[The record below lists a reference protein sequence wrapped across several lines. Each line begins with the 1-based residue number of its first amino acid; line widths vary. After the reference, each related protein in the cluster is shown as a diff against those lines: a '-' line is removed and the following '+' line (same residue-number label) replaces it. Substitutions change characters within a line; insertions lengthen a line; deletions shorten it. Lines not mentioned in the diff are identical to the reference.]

1 MANSGSITVTN
12 HRLRKA
18 MSNLNDDDFKAQT
31 KQMGDKLKS
40 ELKLQIGRV
49 IEICSDTETATV
61 KIVGSNRK
69 ETCLIAHDIFS
80 EGVGVDSFPKGKT
93 EVRHKKHYI
102 TPSDKLYGVICT
114 VDDNGKDKKVLLSY
128 INRKNWNNLDRCK
141 AGEYKVQVGDN
152 TISLTDKYIKINS
165 DNLFINGLPYNE
177 PKFKNHYSKKEIQK
191 GMKDFV
197 DVIYPVGSIYMSIN
211 DTNPSKLFGG
221 EWERIKDRFLLG
233 SGDTYANGST
243 GGSADSVVVKHNHEQ
258 NPHQHAPNRTD
269 GAFVTRDNTKTHGIG
284 ESRVASG
291 TSFYVPD
298 IASDD
303 NWWGSTI
310 TANATATNKETGVD
324 GTGKNMPPYMAV
336 YMWKR
341 LK

>member
-40 ELKLQIGRV
+40 ELKLQVGRV
-49 IEICSDTETATV
+49 IEICSDSETATV

-128 INRKNWNNLDRCK
+128 INRKSWNNLDRCK

-152 TISLTDKYIKINS
+152 IISLTDRYIKINS

-197 DVIYPVGSIYMSIN
+197 DVIYPVGSIYMSSN
-211 DTNPSKLFGG
+211 STNPSILFGG
-221 EWERIKDRFLLG
+221 EWEQIAQG
-233 SGDTYANGST
+233 
-243 GGSADSVVVKHNHEQ
+243 
-258 NPHQHAPNRTD
+258 RTL
-269 GAFVTRDNTKTHGIG
+269 IG
-284 ESRVASG
+284 Q
-291 TSFYVPD
+291 
-298 IASDD
+298 
-303 NWWGSTI
+303 
-310 TANATATNKETGVD
+310 
-324 GTGKNMPPYMAV
+324 GTGKDSNSEQKTFNNGATGGEYSHVLTRNEIWSSISMRQPGWKVSFMPPAAFV
-336 YMWKR
+336 RKR
-341 LK
+341 ILAPRSPMSLMGITTSEGS